1 MPFCKD
7 REYRALVSFGAEKK
21 DDKEEKS
28 YKVSGYASTFD
39 TYTLFEVD
47 GIEYKERI
55 DSHAFDDADM
65 TDVIMQYDHA
75 GRVFAR
81 TSNGTLTVSVDER
94 GLKIEADLSTTE
106 ASREL
111 YDEIAAGLIIKMSFA
126 FKVADEHYD
135 SNSHTRVIDSIAKVF
150 DVSAVSIPANENT
163 EIFARSAFFDGVIEK
178 EKAERLEQ
186 TRKET
191 ERRKLKLRLQLM
203 EVSK

>member
-1 MPFCKD
+1 MPICKD
-7 REYRALVSFGAEKK
+7 REYRTLVSFGAEKK
-21 DDKEEKS
+21 DDDKDS

-55 DSHAFDDADM
+55 DSHAFDNADM
-65 TDVIMQYDHA
+65 SDVIMQYDHT

-81 TSNGTLTVSVDER
+81 TSNGTLSVSVDER
-94 GLKIEADLSTTE
+94 GLKVEADLSTTE

-111 YDEIAAGLIIKMSFA
+111 YDEIASGLIIKMSFA
-126 FKVADEHYD
+126 FKVSEEHYD
-135 SNSHTRVIDSIAKVF
+135 SNSHTRVVDKIAKVY
-150 DVSAVSIPANENT
+150 DVSAVSIPANPDT

-186 TRKET
+186 TRKEA
-191 ERRKLKLRLQLM
+191 EKRKLKLRLHLM
-203 EVSK
+203 EV

>member
-7 REYRALVSFGAEKK
+7 REYRALVTFGAEKK
-21 DDKEEKS
+21 DDNEEKS

-65 TDVIMQYDHA
+65 SDVIMQYDHA

-126 FKVADEHYD
+126 FKVAEEHYD
-135 SNSHTRVIDSIAKVF
+135 SNSHTRVVDKISKVY
-150 DVSAVSIPANENT
+150 DVSAVSIPANPDT
-163 EIFARSAFFDGVIEK
+163 EIFARSSFFDGVIEK
-178 EKAERLEQ
+178 ERAERLEQ
-186 TRKET
+186 TRKEN
-191 ERRKLKLRLQLM
+191 EKRKLKLRLHLM
-203 EVSK
+203 EV

>member
-1 MPFCKD
+1 MPICKD
-7 REYRALVSFGAEKK
+7 REYRSLVSFGAEKK
-21 DDKEEKS
+21 DDDKEKS

-55 DSHAFDDADM
+55 DSHAFDNADM
-65 TDVIMQYDHA
+65 SDVIMQYDHE

-81 TSNGTLTVSVDER
+81 TSNNTLTVSVDER

-126 FKVADEHYD
+126 FKVAEEHYD
-135 SNSHTRVIDSIAKVF
+135 SNSHTRVVDKIAKVY
-150 DVSAVSIPANENT
+150 DVSAVSIPANPDT
-163 EIFARSAFFDGVIEK
+163 EIFARSSFFDGVIEK
-178 EKAERLEQ
+178 ERAERLEQ
-186 TRKET
+186 TRKEN
-191 ERRKLKLRLQLM
+191 EKRKLKLRLHLM
-203 EVSK
+203 EV

>member
-1 MPFCKD
+1 MPICKD

-21 DDKEEKS
+21 DDDKEKS
-28 YKVSGYASTFD
+28 YRVSGYASTFD

-55 DSHAFDDADM
+55 DSHAFDNADM
-65 TDVIMQYDHA
+65 SDVIMQYDHE

-81 TSNGTLTVSVDER
+81 TSNGTLSVSVDER

-126 FKVADEHYD
+126 FKVAEEHYD
-135 SNSHTRVIDSIAKVF
+135 SNSHTRVVDKISKVY
-150 DVSAVSIPANENT
+150 DVSAVSIPANPDT

-178 EKAERLEQ
+178 ERAERLEQ
-186 TRKET
+186 TRKEN
-191 ERRKLKLRLQLM
+191 EKRKLKLRLHLM
-203 EVSK
+203 EV

>member
-1 MPFCKD
+1 MPICKD
-7 REYRALVSFGAEKK
+7 REYRTLVSFGAEKK
-21 DDKEEKS
+21 DDDKDS

-55 DSHAFDDADM
+55 DSHAFDNADM
-65 TDVIMQYDHA
+65 SDVIMQYDHT

-81 TSNGTLTVSVDER
+81 TSNGTLSVSVDER
-94 GLKIEADLSTTE
+94 GLKVEADLSTTE

-111 YDEIAAGLIIKMSFA
+111 YDEIASGLIIKMSFA
-126 FKVADEHYD
+126 FKVSEEHYD
-135 SNSHTRVIDSIAKVF
+135 SNSHTRVVDKISKVY
-150 DVSAVSIPANENT
+150 DVSAVSIPANPDT

-186 TRKET
+186 TRKEA
-191 ERRKLKLRLQLM
+191 EKRKLKLRLHLM
-203 EVSK
+203 EV

>member
-21 DDKEEKS
+21 DDNEEKS

-65 TDVIMQYDHA
+65 SDVIMQYDHA
-75 GRVFAR
+75 GKVFAR
-81 TSNGTLTVSVDER
+81 TSNGTLAVNVDEH

-126 FKVADEHYD
+126 FKVAEEHYD
-135 SNSHTRVIDSIAKVF
+135 SNSHTRVVDKISKVY
-150 DVSAVSIPANENT
+150 DVSAVSIPANPDT
-163 EIFARSAFFDGVIEK
+163 EIFARSAFFDGVIKK
-178 EKAERLEQ
+178 EQAERLEQ
-186 TRKET
+186 TRKEN
-191 ERRKLKLRLQLM
+191 EKRKLKLRLHLM
-203 EVSK
+203 EV